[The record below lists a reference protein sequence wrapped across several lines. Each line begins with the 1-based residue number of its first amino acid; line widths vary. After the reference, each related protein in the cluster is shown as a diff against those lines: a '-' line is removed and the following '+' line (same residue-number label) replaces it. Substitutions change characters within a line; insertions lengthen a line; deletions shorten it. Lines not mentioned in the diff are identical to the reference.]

1 MKKIRKHFTGCNI
14 LLILSALVV
23 QPLFPAE
30 AQIQRGF
37 HEIFHFDLGDYW
49 CENHLAVTDFDGDG
63 WNDIAL
69 IVTGLRETNGPPWR
83 YKCRAILLHNEGDG
97 TFTDSIIA
105 DYDTHYGYFVAASDL
120 NRDGAPDLVLRESAA
135 SHVLLNDGS
144 GRVFNEVFEFQPGHY
159 GLACVDVNRDG
170 FPDLVSGTQTGQG
183 GLLELFINGGDGT
196 TFAKT
201 WQSRMYGSSYDSIS
215 TVLSVN
221 LNGDDR
227 PDIAARE
234 IYSGQL
240 ITLLVSDNG
249 NAFVE
254 TNVVWLRDR
263 TFALAGGNINR
274 DSLTDLAAHV
284 GWGRVR
290 VFVSRGNGL
299 VTQHWESPNLG
310 QAAFCLALA
319 DFDHDGFDDVFVGT
333 FADGILRTYRN
344 RGGVDFEPGW
354 QGTLPAEGY
363 TGSVADL
370 NNDGYPDLIAG
381 EKNAIRLFLNRA
393 GIPQIRSVGLSRG
406 VPVLTWIAC
415 KGKTYRVQAKARFEE
430 HWSDL
435 DGDVLATGLTASKPD
450 DEVRAARF
458 YRVTELP

>member
-1 MKKIRKHFTGCNI
+1 MAFYI
-14 LLILSALVV
+14 LFISGAVALNSV
-23 QPLFPAE
+23 LPAS

-37 HEIFHFDLGDYW
+37 HEIFHFDLGEYW
-49 CENHLAVTDFDGDG
+49 CENHLAVADFDRDG

-69 IVTGLRETNGPPWR
+69 IVTGLRVTNGPPWD

-105 DYDTHYGYFVAASDL
+105 DYPDSHYGYFVAASDL
-120 NRDGAPDLVLRESAA
+120 NRDGAPDLVLRESVA

-144 GRVFNEVFEFQPGHY
+144 GRAFNKVFEFKPGHY
-159 GLACVDVNRDG
+159 GLVCMDMNDDG
-170 FPDLVSGTQTGQG
+170 FPDLVSGTQTGHG
-183 GLLELFINGGDGT
+183 GLIELFINGGAGT
-196 TFAKT
+196 NFVKT
-201 WQSRMYGSSYDSIS
+201 WQSRIYGSSYDSIS

-240 ITLLVSDNG
+240 ITLLGSDSSNT
-249 NAFVE
+249 FVQASV
-254 TNVVWLRDR
+254 TWLGDR

-274 DSLTDLAAHV
+274 DSLTDLATYV

-290 VFVSRGNGL
+290 VFASRGNGL
-299 VTQHWESPNLG
+299 VTQHWQSPELG

-319 DFDHDGFDDVFVGT
+319 DLDRDGFDDIFVGT
-333 FADGILRTYRN
+333 FADGVLRTYRN
-344 RGGVDFEPGW
+344 RAGIDFELAW
-354 QGTLPAEGY
+354 QGALPGDGY
-363 TGSVADL
+363 TGTVADL
-370 NNDGYPDLIAG
+370 NGDDCPDLIAG
-381 EKNAIRLFLNRA
+381 EKNAIRVFLNRA
-393 GIPQIRSVGLSRG
+393 GIPRIRNVSVTDG
-406 VPVLTWIAC
+406 VPVLTWTAC

-435 DGDVLATGLTASKPD
+435 DGDVLATGFTAGKPD